1 MREAACLAAAHHAE
15 LIVMTVIPRDFAA
28 RTGVAEIREYAR
40 AEHLRGELEACGLLA
55 EDVLEEAKAV
65 VSEHGN
71 LKASYTSRAGDPA
84 TEIVTCA
91 CERAVDLIFNE
102 RHVRAVLAE
111 YVGYFGIST
120 VGAHT
125 ARSVSARHAQS
136 ICQSEKRR
144 MPKSSGS
151 PCLAACIT
159 SIIWRHDASDMGVDS
174 FVAG

>member
-1 MREAACLAAAHHAE
+1 MGIFLVATDGSEGGSAAVREAASLAAAHHAE

-55 EDVLEEAKAV
+55 EDVLEEAKGL

-91 CERAVDLIFNE
+91 RERAVDLVILGS
-102 RHVRAVLAE
+102 R
-111 YVGYFGIST
+111 GQGSFGAFLF
-120 VGAHT
+120 G
-125 ARSVSARHAQS
+125 SVS
-136 ICQSEKRR
+136 RR
-144 MPKSSGS
+144 VADAA
-151 PCLAACIT
+151 PCALKIVPAT
-159 SIIWRHDASDMGVDS
+159 K
-174 FVAG
+174 